1 MPPGSENSQTGPT
14 MIDSRVSSTTWIA
27 GVSALACLA
36 LALGSLLS
44 PASAQPPAGPLPAGA
59 TGGSGRGGGFGGGRG
74 ALQFADWGTFA
85 HDPQRTGWAFE
96 ETRISPDSVSQMK
109 LVWKT
114 KLGSEPYSLYNISPP
129 IVVGNVPTGKGLRA
143 VVYTQSLLNG
153 TVFALDAQTGEELW
167 NRKFQVGMTAIAQ
180 RDGGYQYQGG
190 MLCPPGA
197 AGSPVADKASNLLY
211 VVSPY
216 GKLYGLDLGSGEIR
230 YPGTQFVVPFSKV
243 SNLILVNGVIYTTLA
258 QGCGDARSGFY
269 AIDVHDKNN
278 PKLYQGLTAVGGS
291 AGPWGHGAA
300 FGTNGRIYG
309 GTADGNFDPQN
320 GTYSNALV
328 GMSADTLKFVDYYL
342 PVNWRIL
349 QQRDFDMGAAAPVFF
364 GWKNHNIVAHGAK
377 ESIITLLD
385 ADNLGG
391 ADHQTP
397 LYKGPRLGNDAQSG
411 LLGHGIWG
419 GISMT
424 RDNEGNTWLLAPVG
438 GPPAKEAPKFPFVNG
453 PVTHGSVMA
462 FQVVAD
468 PKTGNPILEPEWI
481 SSDLDMPD
489 GVVSANGVVFALGT
503 GSNEVQRGG
512 DAVRMSTNHPAILK
526 AFDLKTGKDLWNS
539 GTSIESWMH
548 FSGLAISGGSVFV
561 VDHDANVYNFGGI
574 PAPAG
579 RGGFGGGRGASGA
592 TGASGG
598 GRGRG

>member
-1 MPPGSENSQTGPT
+1 MTRR
-14 MIDSRVSSTTWIA
+14 SRNITSSRKWVTSGLVLA
-27 GVSALACLA
+27 GCVVAIGA
-36 LALGSLLS
+36 LLS
-44 PASAQPPAGPLPAGA
+44 NAGAQPPAAGVTPGTPLPGA
-59 TGGSGRGGGFGGGRG
+59 AGGSGRGRGGFGGGRG
-74 ALQFADWGTFA
+74 ALQFADWATFA

-96 ETRISPDSVSQMK
+96 ETRIAPDSVSQMK

-114 KLGSEPYSLYNISPP
+114 KLDAEPYSLYNLVPP
-129 IVVGNVPTGKGLRA
+129 IVVSNVSTAKGVRP
-143 VVYTQSLLNG
+143 VVYTQGVTGG

-167 NRKFQVGMTAIAQ
+167 ERKFQVGLTAIKQ
-180 RDGGYQYQGG
+180 SDGGYQYQGG
-190 MLCPPGA
+190 MLCPGGA
-197 AGSPVADKASNLLY
+197 TGSPVADRAANLMY

-216 GKLYGLDLGSGEIR
+216 GKLYGLDLGSGDIR
-230 YPGTQFVVPFSKV
+230 YPGTQFVAPFSKV
-243 SNLILVNGVIYTTLA
+243 SSLILVNGVIYTTLA

-269 AIDVHDKNN
+269 AIDVRDKSN
-278 PKLYQGLTAVGGS
+278 PKLYQGLTAVAGS

-320 GTYSNALV
+320 GTYSNAV
-328 GMSADTLKFVDYYL
+328 VAMSTDTLKFVDYYL

-349 QQRDFDMGAAAPVFF
+349 QRRDFDLGAASPVFF
-364 GWKNHNIVAHGAK
+364 GWKSRNIVAHGAK
-377 ESIITLLD
+377 ESVIDLLD

-397 LYKGPRLGNDAQSG
+397 LYQSPRLGNDAQSG

-419 GISMT
+419 GLSMS
-424 RDNEGNTWLLAPVG
+424 RDDDGNTWLLAPVG
-438 GPPAKEAPKFPFVNG
+438 GPPAKEGPSFPLTNG

-462 FQVVAD
+462 FRVLAD
-468 PKTGNPILEPEWI
+468 PKTGNPMLQPEWI
-481 SSDLDMPD
+481 SGDLDMPD

-512 DAVRMSTNHPAILK
+512 DAVRMSTNHPAVLK
-526 AFDLKTGKDLWNS
+526 AFDLKSGKELWNS

-561 VDHDANVYNFGGI
+561 VDHDGNVYNFGGL
-574 PAPAG
+574 PAPPG
-579 RGGFGGGRGASGA
+579 RGGFGGRGASGA
-592 TGASGG
+592 AGASGG
-598 GRGRG
+598 RGQ